1 MVLAKWDFLIETSLG
16 IGSICEK
23 VAADTTLVGLVG
35 RGISDPVLTPEM
47 LSDRSSSDLIS
58 QQYNHPTNRTV
69 RCPMRNHVPR
79 KTSQPPSVVN
89 GDLAEHL
96 RLNPSS
102 IQAADSASLLV
113 FGVAARFVTQRI
125 SIRWDRDRYIYD
137 RIYKTRTKIFF
148 CGLSWLRRLIE
159 GGLPYTTRTTRYAF
173 YHVTISGHA

>member
-1 MVLAKWDFLIETSLG
+1 MVWVKWDFLIEISLG

-79 KTSQPPSVVN
+79 KTSQLPSVVN
-89 GDLAEHL
+89 GPRQTYAQILHL
-96 RLNPSS
+96 FSPR
-102 IQAADSASLLV
+102 
-113 FGVAARFVTQRI
+113 FGFIACLRVAAVCSTKNFYSVRSYTVA
-125 SIRWDRDRYIYD
+125 IRPNKRHVR
-137 RIYKTRTKIFF
+137 KS
-148 CGLSWLRRLIE
+148 CGLSR
-159 GGLPYTTRTTRYAF
+159 AD
-173 YHVTISGHA
+173 